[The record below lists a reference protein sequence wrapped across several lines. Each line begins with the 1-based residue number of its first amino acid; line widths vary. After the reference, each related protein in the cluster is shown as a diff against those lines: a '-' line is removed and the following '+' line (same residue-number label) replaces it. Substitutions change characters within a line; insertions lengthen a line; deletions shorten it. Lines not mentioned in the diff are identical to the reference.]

1 MNILLLSMP
10 NAIAELDRG
19 GSFPNLGLASLAG
32 NVDKRH
38 TVKIA
43 DLVLCRANIRRYIT
57 ELIKDYSP
65 DIVGFSSFS
74 FQFHT
79 ALNIAKIIKQLNESI
94 FTVFGG
100 YHPTLKYED
109 IQSEED
115 PTRIDFIIR
124 NEGEFAFRK
133 LIDTLE
139 KGEDYS
145 TIAGLSFKVDG
156 EFQHN
161 EPTGVLNLD
170 HIQLPDRSVRILE
183 GYRAW
188 GLPCDVVETS
198 RGCTLD
204 CKFCTITKMYG
215 RTFRTYPLERIVRD
229 IKDASTRG
237 AKIIFFVDDNITL
250 NMHHLEEV
258 CDAIIAARLNKIHYI
273 IQASVQGIS
282 SSKKVVDKM
291 AKAGFKTVFLG
302 IENVSSINLEFLG
315 KDNQVNN
322 EKTERAV
329 AYLRE
334 NNIIVL
340 GATIVGNRDDDEK
353 AMWQNF
359 FYLKKL
365 KIDGP
370 LFFTPTPLPKTK
382 LREEMLK
389 EGLVINPSDYT
400 WYTGTKT
407 NVRTKYLEPHQIDRT
422 ILEMYVK
429 FLDFNYFRYSRIR
442 RIYPRYFY
450 RQVLKEAADT
460 LLKKLAFGTG
470 SHGQDPLGI
479 ATQSEN
485 KRREKWLLEDVNRS
499 CTCPNCTFAR
509 QTVTRGFVG

>member
-1 MNILLLSMP
+1 MP
-10 NAIAELDRG
+10 NSIAEFDRG
-19 GSFPNLGLASLAG
+19 GIFPNLGLSSIAG
-32 NVDKRH
+32 NIGKEH

-43 DLVLCRANIRRYIT
+43 DLILYNGNLPRYIT
-57 ELIKDYSP
+57 NLIRDYSP
-65 DIVGFSSFS
+65 DIVGLSCFS
-74 FQFHT
+74 FQFKT
-79 ALNIAKIIKQLNESI
+79 AIRIAKIVKQLDKSI
-94 FTVFGG
+94 YTVFGG
-100 YHPTLKYED
+100 YHSTLVYND
-109 IQSEED
+109 ITNEED
-115 PTRIDFIIR
+115 TTFIDFIIR

-133 LIDTLE
+133 LIDKLE

-156 EFQHN
+156 EFHHN

-198 RGCTLD
+198 RGCTFE

-250 NMHHLEEV
+250 NMHHLEGV

-282 SSKKVVDKM
+282 SSKEVVDKM
-291 AKAGFKTVFLG
+291 ARAGFKTVFLG
-302 IENVSSINLEFLG
+302 VENASSINLKFLG

-340 GATIVGNRDDDEK
+340 GAMIVGNRNDDEK

-359 FYLKKL
+359 CYLKKL

-370 LFFTPTPLPKTK
+370 LFFTPTPLPETK

-400 WYTGTKT
+400 WYMGTKT
-407 NVRTKYLEPHQIDRT
+407 NVRTKYLEPHQIDKT

-429 FLDFNYFRYSRIR
+429 FLDINYLRYSNIR

-460 LLKKLAFGTG
+460 LLKKLAFSFGNYAKG
-470 SHGQDPLGI
+470 PLGL
-479 ATQSEN
+479 ALKNEFE
-485 KRREKWLLEDVNRS
+485 RREKWLLEDINRS

-509 QTVTRGFVG
+509 QTAFPGGIL